1 MMRHFSVYHSH
12 FYSTSH
18 PLLHEFGR
26 SVVHGFGWGIGW
38 QLARHLPFA
47 LLLLIVV
54 VLGVGW
60 MIMRRR
66 Y

>member
-1 MMRHFSVYHSH
+1 MFHHYHS
-12 FYSTSH
+12 YSHYAYH

-54 VLGVGW
+54 LLGVGW